1 MQKTI
6 KFLPYLMIAGI
17 LSSFT
22 STFASDGD
30 KRPGDKSFPS
40 LLSNSTQSPAFKQVT
55 DSIYDEIGLL
65 SYGLEKDVFYNAY
78 KGYQHLLKQGRLTKT
93 HLLTICDYSQSSNN
107 QRLYVIDL
115 YEGRVLYNT
124 FVSHGK
130 NSGEEFATSFSN
142 LQNSNK
148 SSLGFMVTAETY
160 NGKAGYSMRFD
171 GAERGINDRVR
182 SRDIVLHG
190 SQFVSRSLM
199 GGGMISKSLGCPA
212 VPYGVHKSII
222 NTIKGGSCFF
232 INHPDQWYSRTSPIL
247 NAPVDFMIDLNNV
260 ALEKSQH
267 GGGGNGGP
275 SVSTIIQPQLQK

>member
-22 STFASDGD
+22 ATYASDGD
-30 KRPGDKSFPS
+30 KKPGDKNFPS
-40 LLSNSTQSPAFKQVT
+40 LLSNSTQSPAFKHLT
-55 DSIYDEIGLL
+55 DSVYDEIGLL

-78 KGYQHLLKQGRLTKT
+78 KGYQYLLKQGRLRKT
-93 HLLTICDYSQSSNN
+93 HLLTICDYSQSSHN

-115 YEGRVLYNT
+115 EEKKILYHT

-142 LQNSNK
+142 LRNSNK
-148 SSLGFMVTAETY
+148 SSLGFMITAETY
-160 NGKAGYSMRFD
+160 TGKAGYSMRFD
-171 GAERGINDRVR
+171 GAERGINDKVR

-190 SQFVSRSLM
+190 SQFVSRSLLN
-199 GGGMISKSLGCPA
+199 GGMISKSLGCPA

-222 NTIKGGSCFF
+222 NTIKGGSCFY
-232 INHPDQWYSRTSPIL
+232 INHPDQWYAQTSPIL
-247 NAPVDFMIDLNNV
+247 NAPFDFMTDLNNV
-260 ALEKSQH
+260 ALEKGQQVGGDNVSGPTVSAIVQSQ
-267 GGGGNGGP
+267 N
-275 SVSTIIQPQLQK
+275 